1 MQRGFLRIVAVLLVL
16 LATIYAG
23 DYCVVRYRIPHGRY
37 PFGQVTVQP
46 LYVIHQ
52 KNGKVDYEM
61 GDLETDVCI
70 RSLFPHMDY
79 SPCWYLSRHT
89 ERHINI

>member
-52 KNGKVDYEM
+52 KM
-61 GDLETDVCI
+61 GRLTTRWETWRRMYV
-70 RSLFPHMDY
+70 FVPY
-79 SPCWYLSRHT
+79 SRTWITVRAG
-89 ERHINI
+89 I